1 MDTQRTLPI
10 VTVIT
15 ACSLWPGDSGG
26 KARHTCL
33 EVHSLGSAAPSAP
46 ALASFW
52 AQLAFPRG
60 QPAKPFLSAHLEG
73 ATEATMPTPCP
84 PSCPLKG
91 TEEGAY
97 GREAP
102 QMANGGLSPLMDFTR

>member
-1 MDTQRTLPI
+1 MRGSGHSADTAHCGCDYCLLP
-10 VTVIT
+10 V
-15 ACSLWPGDSGG
+15 AWGL
-26 KARHTCL
+26 RR
-33 EVHSLGSAAPSAP
+33 EGSPHRP

-102 QMANGGLSPLMDFTR
+102 QTPNGGLSPLMDFTR